1 MAAEGKKADEG
12 HGEMPYSM
20 VCKDEYAEGGGM
32 DYTMGSKD
40 GENDGGGM
48 GYSMSARPS
57 EKGSGMKYTESNT
70 KGRVEEDGYTQNGKK

>member
-1 MAAEGKKADEG
+1 MAGSGKKGDEG

-20 VCKDEYAEGGGM
+20 VCADSYGTDGM
-32 DYTMGSKD
+32 EYTMGSKD

-57 EKGSGMKYTESNT
+57 EKGSGMKYVESNT